1 MLWNNLLALFLS
13 AAPWLFIG
21 FVIAAS
27 MKLGEPSRWLAKH
40 LGNSKPSTTIKA
52 ALIGAPLPLCSCGVI
67 PAAMGLR
74 RAGASKSATTSFLIA
89 TPETGIDSVAVS
101 YALLGPVMAIVRPIA
116 AVVSAI
122 VAGLL
127 VGNAET
133 NTESNAP
140 LKSCC
145 SAKQCCAGECQSV
158 NKASFGQ
165 VIKSWLHNFKELVE
179 DSYFWLLI
187 GLLFAGLIQTYMPES
202 FMTRWGQGW
211 LTMLVM
217 VLVGIPMYI
226 CATASTPIAAGLLL
240 AGVSPGAALVF
251 MLAGPATNIATLM
264 LVRQEMGM
272 RALGAYLAGVI
283 GSAMAFGW
291 GLDLMVSHWHWQ
303 INPAQWQEQQLLN
316 STWVLSSSII
326 IALLM
331 LMAALKDLRQR
342 WFSAAA

>member
-1 MLWNNLLALFLS
+1 
-13 AAPWLFIG
+13 
-21 FVIAAS
+21 
-27 MKLGEPSRWLAKH
+27 
-40 LGNSKPSTTIKA
+40 
-52 ALIGAPLPLCSCGVI
+52 
-67 PAAMGLR
+67 
-74 RAGASKSATTSFLIA
+74 
-89 TPETGIDSVAVS
+89 
-101 YALLGPVMAIVRPIA
+101 MAIVRPIA

-133 NTESNAP
+133 ETAP
-140 LKSCC
+140 SAAAKSCC
-145 SAKQCCAGECQSV
+145 SGSSCCGGEAKPAEQT
-158 NKASFGQ
+158 SFSQ
-165 VIKSWLHNFKELVE
+165 TIKTWLHNFKELVE

-187 GLLFAGLIQTYMPES
+187 GLVFAGLIQTYMPES

-226 CATASTPIAAGLLL
+226 CATASTPIAAGLML

-272 RALGAYLAGVI
+272 RALVAYLVGVI
-283 GSAMAFGW
+283 GSAMVFGW
-291 GLDLMVSHWHWQ
+291 GLDVMVSHWGWQ

-316 STWVLSSSII
+316 SGWVIGSSAI
-326 IALLM
+326 IAVLM
-331 LMAALKDLRQR
+331 LMAAVNDLRQR